1 MPLRVGLRDFIL
13 VRVIRRP
20 IKNVEILALV
30 VFCFVFLTMGET
42 PRLLI
47 FP

>member
-20 IKNVEILALV
+20 IKYVEI
-30 VFCFVFLTMGET
+30 
-42 PRLLI
+42 
-47 FP
+47 